1 MQVGDRSKAKP
12 ECALGGKTNSNAA
25 TEVHRMLT
33 IDHLQQHARALN
45 VTSTRASRDQLNV
58 FVKQL

>member
-33 IDHLQQHARALN
+33 IDHLQHARFKCHFH
-45 VTSTRASRDQLNV
+45 TSLSGPAECFCEATLG
-58 FVKQL
+58 

>member
-33 IDHLQQHARALN
+33 IDHLQHACALN

>member
-33 IDHLQQHARALN
+33 IDHLQHARALN
-45 VTSTRASRDQLNV
+45 VTSTRV